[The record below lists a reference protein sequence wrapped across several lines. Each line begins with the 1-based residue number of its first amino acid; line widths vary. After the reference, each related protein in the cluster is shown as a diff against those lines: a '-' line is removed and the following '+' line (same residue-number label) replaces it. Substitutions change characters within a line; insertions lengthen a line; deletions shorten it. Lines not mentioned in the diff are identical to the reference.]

1 MSQLFPRSANATAR
15 MSLAAVL
22 GLVLTGGW
30 IVFTLMRSGWVT
42 GQHEFVEQPV
52 QFSHAHH
59 VGGVGLDCRYCH
71 TSVENSSF
79 AGIPP
84 TKTCMN
90 CHSQIWAQ
98 SPYLEPV
105 RESFRS
111 DRSLQWTRVHDLPDF
126 VYFDH
131 SIHVNKGVGCETCH
145 GRVDD
150 MPLMR
155 QASRL
160 QMSWCLECH
169 RNPEKFIRP
178 REDVFQMGWA
188 PPAGTTQAALGAAL
202 AKRYGIRSE
211 GVLTSC
217 STCHR

>member
-1 MSQLFPRSANATAR
+1 
-15 MSLAAVL
+15 
-22 GLVLTGGW
+22 
-30 IVFTLMRSGWVT
+30 
-42 GQHEFVEQPV
+42 
-52 QFSHAHH
+52 
-59 VGGVGLDCRYCH
+59 
-71 TSVENSSF
+71 
-79 AGIPP
+79 
-84 TKTCMN
+84 
-90 CHSQIWAQ
+90 
-98 SPYLEPV
+98 
-105 RESFRS
+105 
-111 DRSLQWTRVHDLPDF
+111 VHDLPDF

-211 GVLTSC
+211 ALLTSC

>member
-1 MSQLFPRSANATAR
+1 
-15 MSLAAVL
+15 
-22 GLVLTGGW
+22 
-30 IVFTLMRSGWVT
+30 
-42 GQHEFVEQPV
+42 
-52 QFSHAHH
+52 
-59 VGGVGLDCRYCH
+59 
-71 TSVENSSF
+71 
-79 AGIPP
+79 
-84 TKTCMN
+84 
-90 CHSQIWAQ
+90 
-98 SPYLEPV
+98 
-105 RESFRS
+105 
-111 DRSLQWTRVHDLPDF
+111 

-169 RNPEKFIRP
+169 RNPEKFLRP
-178 REDVFQMGWA
+178 REDVFTMGWT
-188 PPAGTTQAALGAAL
+188 PPEGVTQAALGAAL

-211 GVLTSC
+211 ALLTSC